1 MSDQATHPLRGV
13 RVLIVEDSWHV
24 AKALA
29 SLLTDIGMVVIG
41 PISTI
46 AEAEPLV
53 AEQQPELAVVDVYLK
68 GQLAFGLVDWL
79 HERGVRVIVLA
90 SYLGSGKPLDKASAV
105 LQKPYDAQELLAT
118 MCEVM
123 QGQREPTAERQPHL
137 SPNSFEI
144 CVTTHDPHPDC

>member
-1 MSDQATHPLRGV
+1 MNDEATYPLRGV

-24 AKALA
+24 AKALT

-46 AEAEPLV
+46 AEAELLV

-68 GQLAFGLVDWL
+68 GQLAFSLVDWL

-90 SYLGSGKPLDKASAV
+90 SYLGSGKLLEKASAV

-123 QGQREPTAERQPHL
+123 RAQSGPTADRQPGVDT
-137 SPNSFEI
+137 P
-144 CVTTHDPHPDC
+144 

>member
-1 MSDQATHPLRGV
+1 M
-13 RVLIVEDSWHV
+13 RVYEINFRCGLGQKHTAEDSWHV
-24 AKALA
+24 ATALA

-53 AEQQPELAVVDVYLK
+53 AEQQPELAVVGLNLK
-68 GQLAFGLVDWL
+68 GEMAFDLVDGL
-79 HERGVRVIVLA
+79 HERGLRVIVLTG
-90 SYLGSGKPLDKASAV
+90 YLGSGKPLDKANAV

-123 QGQREPTAERQPHL
+123 QAQREPTADAVQDCHK
-137 SPNSFEI
+137 SFEFA
-144 CVTTHDPHPDC
+144 

>member
-1 MSDQATHPLRGV
+1 MSDQAPHPLRGV
-13 RVLIVEDSWHV
+13 RVLIVDSWHV

-46 AEAEPLV
+46 AEAELLV

-90 SYLGSGKPLDKASAV
+90 SYLGSGKLLEKASAV

-123 QGQREPTAERQPHL
+123 RAQSGLTADRQPGVDT
-137 SPNSFEI
+137 P
-144 CVTTHDPHPDC
+144 

>member
-1 MSDQATHPLRGV
+1 MNDEARHPLRGV

-24 AKALA
+24 ATALA

-123 QGQREPTAERQPHL
+123 QGQREPTAQ
-137 SPNSFEI
+137 
-144 CVTTHDPHPDC
+144 